1 MMSPLRFGALV
12 TLALVG
18 ALLASLTGPARPDEI
33 ATGSPLPSASASLEP
48 SASPTIDPS
57 PSGAPSETPSPTSS
71 VTPSATL
78 EPTSSPT
85 PAPTK
90 TPKPTA
96 TPSGPTLWAM
106 LNAMSNAGLILK
118 NEECTFYPST
128 NSACTSAY
136 DRDLFRHWVD
146 ADRDGCDARREVLIA
161 EALTAPVVGSGCA
174 LSGGTWLSLYDGVRA
189 TGDGGAFDIDHMVP
203 LKEAWIS
210 GAYRWNAARREA
222 FANDLDAP
230 YALIAVSAS
239 SNRSKSDRDPAS
251 WLPTD
256 IAYRCRY
263 ATDWIATKLRWSL
276 TVDFDE
282 YAVLRRFADSC
293 PAVPYSVTLAP

>member
-18 ALLASLTGPARPDEI
+18 ALLASLTGPTRPGET
-33 ATGSPLPSASASLEP
+33 ATGSPTPSPSISPDSSASPTSDPSASATPSERPSPTP
-48 SASPTIDPS
+48 SA
-57 PSGAPSETPSPTSS
+57 TPSPT
-71 VTPSATL
+71 A
-78 EPTSSPT
+78 EPTASPT

-96 TPSGPTLWAM
+96 APSGPTLWAM
-106 LNAMSNAGLILK
+106 LNALSDAGLVLRS
-118 NEECTFYPST
+118 EECTFYPST

-136 DRDLFRHWVD
+136 DRDLFRHWID

-161 EALTAPVVGSGCA
+161 EAITAPVVGANCI
-174 LSGGTWLSLYDGVRA
+174 LTGGAWLSLYDGVRA
-189 TGDGGAFDIDHMVP
+189 TGDGGSFDIDHMVP

-251 WLPTD
+251 WLPTE

-263 ATDWIATKLRWSL
+263 AGDWIATKLRWSL
-276 TVDFDE
+276 TIDFDE
-282 YAVLRRFADSC
+282 YAVLRRFADAC
-293 PAVPYSVTLAP
+293 PAVPYAVTLAP